1 MERPRRRRARSDEP
15 HCVWCGRTSQ
25 LEPVVLAGPAS
36 VLACP
41 EHRPLVAAGV
51 HGAKLGL
58 ERVWQWKGAQLLER
72 VKQVRFVQRLLSR

>member
-1 MERPRRRRARSDEP
+1 M
-15 HCVWCGRTSQ
+15 
-25 LEPVVLAGPAS
+25 LAGPAS